1 MPLVSKSRRRTQ
13 QLLGPDPLQWPI
25 EAKLQFLDYLRSLDK
40 PGEEFKRTYRNNYVA
55 FAHDCI
61 DWRGEQPTAYQDEI
75 WDAIPREHRVA
86 VRGPHGLGKTCL
98 AAISL
103 LCFATTWDGDD
114 WKAPTT
120 ASAWRQLTEFFWPE
134 VHKWSQRV
142 KWEKVGRPA
151 FTQLELQTTLL
162 KLTTGRAFAMASSDD
177 ELTEGAHADHL
188 IYIFDE
194 AKMIP
199 AGRWDAAEGA
209 LMTGDCVLGSA
220 VVSAAAPE
228 LATRRWHK
236 GKVLKIETV
245 RGHSLTVTP
254 NHPILTARGWTR
266 AKLLQPADQVVSCR
280 DAESLMMLVEPNS
293 VQIPA
298 QIKDVFELYGIGNSS
313 LKRAPA
319 VLASENFNSAI
330 PDSQIDVKSADGLL
344 GRRYDTVLDEKPVD
358 LSFVNGANTPSFLSR
373 LSSLQELS
381 FRFPLTLSGPSA
393 ISRAQ
398 RSLIRVTANID
409 TLRDGYPSTLN
420 TPLVQTFSNNATG
433 NSMFAGQFPDG
444 KPVTEILDKQFMI
457 RRKPLGVTAP
467 HSPRLDAVTSQV
479 VKNGSAADAKFFSQL
494 NSIAPGNVFLD
505 QVVSLTWTEFEGHVY
520 DLQTATHWFTAEDCS
535 THSPS
540 KGGIVVHNCYAL
552 AISTPGEPQGRFFDI
567 HTKKPGYENWWCRH
581 VTIEEVIAA
590 GRITRQQ
597 VDQLARQW
605 GENSAVFKSSED
617 CVIPLAWIE
626 AANDRWRERIRLKS
640 PHWNWID
647 GAKHNEWPAW
657 EWVSAG
663 AAEELTALG
672 VDVSR
677 SDNGDKTCLA
687 RRQGETVTQLDRMA
701 VADTMPIVGRVKGL
715 LERWTRAY
723 AQVDVIGIGSGPV
736 DRLREL
742 FPAARIQAFNA
753 SEGTTIKDRAK
764 ELEFVNKRSAA
775 WWNMRELLDPAFDS
789 TIALPPCDLLT
800 GDLTAPRRGKD
811 TSTGKITVESKKDI
825 RKRLGRST
833 DDGDAVVMAFF
844 PKRREPVDDDSYS
857 TSYYEYA

>member
-1 MPLVSKSRRRTQ
+1 MPPISRSRRRTQ

-61 DWRGEQPTAYQDEI
+61 DWRGEQPTVYQDEI

-209 LMTGDCVLGSA
+209 LMTGD
-220 VVSAAAPE
+220 
-228 LATRRWHK
+228 T
-236 GKVLKIETV
+236 
-245 RGHSLTVTP
+245 
-254 NHPILTARGWTR
+254 
-266 AKLLQPADQVVSCR
+266 
-280 DAESLMMLVEPNS
+280 
-293 VQIPA
+293 
-298 QIKDVFELYGIGNSS
+298 
-313 LKRAPA
+313 
-319 VLASENFNSAI
+319 
-330 PDSQIDVKSADGLL
+330 
-344 GRRYDTVLDEKPVD
+344 
-358 LSFVNGANTPSFLSR
+358 
-373 LSSLQELS
+373 
-381 FRFPLTLSGPSA
+381 
-393 ISRAQ
+393 
-398 RSLIRVTANID
+398 
-409 TLRDGYPSTLN
+409 
-420 TPLVQTFSNNATG
+420 
-433 NSMFAGQFPDG
+433 
-444 KPVTEILDKQFMI
+444 
-457 RRKPLGVTAP
+457 
-467 HSPRLDAVTSQV
+467 
-479 VKNGSAADAKFFSQL
+479 
-494 NSIAPGNVFLD
+494 
-505 QVVSLTWTEFEGHVY
+505 
-520 DLQTATHWFTAEDCS
+520 
-535 THSPS
+535 
-540 KGGIVVHNCYAL
+540 YAL
-552 AISTPGEPQGRFFDI
+552 AISTPGEPQGRFYDI
-567 HTKKPGYENWWCRH
+567 HTRKPGLENWWTRH

-590 GRITRQQ
+590 GRITQQQ

-605 GENSAVFKSSED
+605 GENSAVFKNRVLGEFCESSED
-617 CVIPLAWIE
+617 CVIPLAWVE

-647 GAKHNEWPAW
+647 GAKRGEWPAW

-663 AAEELTALG
+663 VAEELTALG

-677 SDNGDKTCLA
+677 SDNGDKTSLA
-687 RRQGETVTQLDRMA
+687 RRQGETVTQLDRMS

-723 AQVDVIGIGSGPV
+723 AHVDVIGIGSGPV

-753 SEGTTIKDRAK
+753 SESTTMKDRAR

-844 PKRREPVDDDSYS
+844 PKKREPVDDESYS
-857 TSYYEYA
+857 TSYYDYA